1 LHNTAHNII
10 ELFQSG
16 FMWMTRSCTCL
27 YNQYRLNTSLEYIK
41 RWMAN
46 NFLQLNGDKTEVV
59 IFELP
64 RQDAL
69 LCKI

>member
-1 LHNTAHNII
+1 
-10 ELFQSG
+10 
-16 FMWMTRSCTCL
+16 
-27 YNQYRLNTSLEYIK
+27 
-41 RWMAN
+41 MAN